1 MYIFLYDEIFN
12 LVLAINIY
20 LNVPK
25 FLFANICEKCII
37 TLPKKNCY
45 IFVNV
50 LFHDNSYRLLKSSD
64 FLYSM

>member
-1 MYIFLYDEIFN
+1 MYIFLYNKILN
-12 LVLAINIY
+12 LVLTINIY

-25 FLFANICEKCII
+25 FLFTNICKKFII

-45 IFVNV
+45 IFLNV